1 MRPVELLN
9 AAICIKWIAQIK
21 KNIQLDG
28 FGKIKEIQIIKNAL
42 KIYRKKQKI
51 VENDKKVTL

>member
-1 MRPVELLN
+1 MYKMDCVN
-9 AAICIKWIAQIK
+9 Q